1 MKKQTLFKGS
11 AVALV
16 TPFDKNGKVNF
27 FALKH
32 LIDYQIANG
41 TKALV
46 VLGTTGEAST
56 ISKSEREK
64 IIKFSVCQ
72 AGGQIPVIVGTGS
85 NSTEK
90 AIEQTKQAETLGADG
105 VLVVTPYYNKCN
117 QEGLFLHFKQIAKS
131 TKLPII
137 LYNVPSRTG
146 VNILPSTLLNLAKI
160 KNIVGIKEASGNM
173 SQIAEICHKKPPN
186 FAVYSGD
193 DLLTI
198 PIMSLGSDGVIS
210 VTANAEPEKVSL
222 MCDFMLKQDIS
233 NALRLHNQLFNLNK
247 ALFLDVNPICI
258 KHYLNLLGFNVG
270 KPRLPLTEASFE
282 IKQKVEE
289 VHRLYEN

>member
-27 FALKH
+27 FVLKH

-117 QEGLFLHFKQIAKS
+117 QEGLFLHFKQIAKA

-193 DLLTI
+193 DLLTV

-210 VTANAEPEKVSL
+210 VTANAEPENVSL
-222 MCDFMLKQDIS
+222 MCEFMLKQDIS

-270 KPRLPLTEASFE
+270 KPRLPLTETSFE

>member
-193 DLLTI
+193 DLLTV

-222 MCDFMLKQDIS
+222 MCEFMLKQDIS